1 MMGAVESRGYLIF
14 ERQQV
19 LDHQVALFAAGQM
32 VFDYLQF
39 LAGQGSVNKPG
50 QFSNRQVPCGRS
62 ERFGL
67 AQQFGSQRQI
77 FLIVIRTTFEPLP
90 AHLAT
95 GQVAR
100 YRQRLSGREQA
111 TAIVF
116 NLRVRK
122 MI

>member
-1 MMGAVESRGYLIF
+1 MMIAVEPRCRLIF
-14 ERQQV
+14 ERQQI

-50 QFSNRQVPCGRS
+50 QFFNRQVRYGRS
-62 ERFGL
+62 EFFGL
-67 AQQFGSQRQI
+67 AQQFGSQCQI
-77 FLIVIRTTFEPLP
+77 FLIVICATFEPLP
-90 AHLAT
+90 THLAT
-95 GQVAR
+95 RQMVG
-100 YRQRLSGREQA
+100 YRNRLSGREQA

-122 MI
+122 MN